1 MERSLLKRTR
11 SLVYLLRSRFTI
23 HCRVY
28 RGTDQWPFNLV
39 MKCADE
45 PADEQLRQFQPR
57 SDFLIQKSKLP
68 RLLVEVN
75 STPQRLWPEDLIRML
90 LTGAAIVRFANTFL
104 KSFKTT
110 KFMLVTMYIHAN
122 GNVSRYT
129 LFQKQEGR
137 EVFRTLYIKL
147 AS

>member
-1 MERSLLKRTR
+1 
-11 SLVYLLRSRFTI
+11 
-23 HCRVY
+23 
-28 RGTDQWPFNLV
+28 

-45 PADEQLRQFQPR
+45 PKDEQLRQFQPR

-75 STPQRLWPEDLIRML
+75 STPPKAWPEDLIRML
-90 LTGAAIVRFANTFL
+90 LTGAAVVRFANRFL
-104 KSFKTT
+104 MSFKTT
-110 KFMLVTMYIHAN
+110 PFMLVTMYIHVN
-122 GNVSRYT
+122 GNVTRYT
-129 LFQKQEGR
+129 LFQKQKGR